1 MDIQAEDAPENVENR
16 RFPKL
21 YTYSHSLLLLRLR
34 GLINFIYILHRKEQ
48 PLNREFFVMHKPYHL

>member
-1 MDIQAEDAPENVENR
+1 MDIQSENTPKNVENR

-34 GLINFIYILHRKEQ
+34 ELINFMYICYIAKSS
-48 PLNREFFVMHKPYHL
+48 P